1 MNHYISGILKI
12 VLIEG
17 SIALLLIDALA
28 QDRFTKA
35 RAAAHGTLAGLMV
48 FGWANW
54 GLPRGNIDVARTL
67 ALIPIILTC
76 GFAVGFAF
84 SKTREQRLQSLQRWA
99 VADANRAR
107 AVAAA
112 LALLASL
119 TVSATFDWLPA
130 PVAGKSFLAAN
141 WLWLAVTVAL
151 MAVSGRFARRLAVGA
166 AKVDARPLLANAKA
180 LAVVLTAVLSAGWV
194 FTGVARGKLPLIHNW
209 EQFHFYLGAKYQAE
223 VGWFNLYKATII
235 ADRESV
241 NVLGNVGT
249 TRDLTNFEQVPVGS
263 VLAEADA
270 VKGRFSAE
278 RWEAFKQDW
287 ATMTRLWNINWTNVI
302 NDHGNSNSP
311 AWAIL
316 AAPLTRLVPLSY
328 EGQAFLGWLD
338 MLLMLG
344 LWLVVWQVFGHRVA
358 SIGLFVWAME
368 PIVFDYLAGSI
379 LRWDWLFAVGMAACF
394 IKLKKYDA
402 AGAFFG
408 FALATKL
415 FPLFFGVALGLRAL
429 LEWRKTK
436 RFDAQYLKFL
446 RGAVIAGA
454 VTVALSTAMFGVG
467 AWKEYA
473 QRIQVTQTEKFY
485 AIQYSLKTVFLQH
498 AVSPSQALS
507 QAIFPS
513 DLAQRRADVDLH
525 DYRAAFFAVQ
535 LAFTALI
542 VVLLRRANDVE
553 AFVLGPLLVFVWLTV
568 NMYYWN
574 MLGLLALGLAL
585 RAEKQKPAL
594 GMLIGLHAI
603 FMVFYL
609 YQHLNRGLTEGY
621 AVAWLL
627 CVLIIGTVWWE
638 WTDAKRNGLQAGAE
652 ARG

>member
-17 SIALLLIDALA
+17 SIALLLIDAVA

-35 RAAAHGTLAGLMV
+35 RAWAHGLLAGLMV

-54 GLPRGNIDVARTL
+54 GLPRGNIDVSRTL
-67 ALIPIILTC
+67 ALIPIILTS
-76 GFAVGFAF
+76 GFAVGLAF
-84 SKTREQRLQSLQRWA
+84 SKEREERLASLKAWLS
-99 VADANRAR
+99 ADVSRAR
-107 AVAAA
+107 TVASL
-112 LALLASL
+112 LALVASL
-119 TVSATFDWLPA
+119 TVSATFDWLPT
-130 PVAGKSFLAAN
+130 AGTSFLGEN
-141 WLWLAVTVAL
+141 WLWFAVTIAL
-151 MAVSGRFARRLAVGA
+151 MAVAARFARRLAVSD
-166 AKVDARPLLANAKA
+166 AKLELPRSKM
-180 LAVVLTAVLSAGWV
+180 LAVLLTVALSGGWV
-194 FTGVARGKLPLIHNW
+194 MTGVSKGKLPLIHNW

-235 ADRESV
+235 ADRETV
-241 NVLGNVGT
+241 NVLGGT
-249 TRDLTNFEQVPVGS
+249 GQTRDLTTFEQVPIDS
-263 VLAEADA
+263 VMAEAA
-270 VKGRFSAE
+270 TVKGRFAPE

-287 ATMTRLWNINWTNVI
+287 VTMTRLWNINWTNVI

-358 SIGLFVWAME
+358 SVGLFVWAME

-379 LRWDWLFAVGMAACF
+379 LRWDWLFSIGLAACF
-394 IKLKKYDA
+394 IKLKKYDL
-402 AGAFFG
+402 AGGFFG

-415 FPLFFGVALGLRAL
+415 FPLFFGVALGVRAV

-436 RFDAQYLKFL
+436 KFAPEYVKFL
-446 RGAVIAGA
+446 RGTVIAGA

-473 QRIQVTQTEKFY
+473 DRIQVTQTEKFY
-485 AIQYSLKTVFLQH
+485 AIQYSLKTVYLQH
-498 AVSPSQALS
+498 AANPVQAWG

-513 DLAQRRADVDLH
+513 DIAQRRADVDIK
-525 DYRAAFFAVQ
+525 DYGFGFL
-535 LAFTALI
+535 LARLLFTALI
-542 VVLLRRANDVE
+542 VVLIRRASDVE
-553 AFVLGPLLVFVWLTV
+553 AFVLGPLLVFTWLTV

-574 MLGLLALGLAL
+574 MFGLLALGLAM
-585 RAEKQKPAL
+585 RAERQKPAL

-621 AVAWLL
+621 AVAWML
-627 CVLIIGTVWWE
+627 CALIIGTAWWE
-638 WTDAKRNGLQAGAE
+638 WRDSEADAASKS
-652 ARG
+652 